1 MIVRQRTLVRNG
13 LDAALKCVGPNVKQA
28 FEKSHERLAEMGIPH
43 ALVGGLAVGSH
54 GHQYATTDVDW
65 LVPDSAF
72 EGGLVVTFR
81 PGMPI
86 RVDDVAVDYLVPDG
100 PANVMTEMRE
110 ALAASEASLDHVIV
124 ASEELLVWMK
134 LKAGRPKDIVHVTE
148 LLRAGQIDA
157 ESVRDFLV
165 EAGDPLVL
173 KRFAHATEET
183 YAEE

>member
-1 MIVRQRTLVRNG
+1 MIIRQHTLIRNG
-13 LDAALKCVGPNVKQA
+13 LDAALSCVGGNVKQA

-43 ALVGGLAVGSH
+43 VLVGGLAVGSH

-86 RVDDVAVDYLVPDG
+86 RVADVAVDFLVPGG
-100 PANVMTEMRE
+100 PPSVMAAMQE
-110 ALAASEASLDHVIV
+110 ALAVSAASLDRVFV

-134 LKAGRPKDIVHVTE
+134 LKAGRPKDMVAITE
-148 LLRAGQIDA
+148 LLRAGQMDVEA
-157 ESVRDFLV
+157 VHDFLI
-165 EAGDPLVL
+165 EAGDALVL
-173 KRFAHATEET
+173 KRFARATEET